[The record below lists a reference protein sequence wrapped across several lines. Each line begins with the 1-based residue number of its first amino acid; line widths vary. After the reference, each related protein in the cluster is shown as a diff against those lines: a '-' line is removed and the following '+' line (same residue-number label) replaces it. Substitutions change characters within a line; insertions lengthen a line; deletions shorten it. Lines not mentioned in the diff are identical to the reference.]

1 MSNKKHMSSSKIMSS
16 QLKKHTLKTHE
27 QQMTTWEMQQSWV
40 SLLKPPKKWAG
51 NKHMRN
57 SKVMSSLEKNKSW
70 ATKTKIMRISRVMSS
85 LYQKKTKHFWEPIN
99 NMRNSKGMSSLTKK
113 TKNTWAG
120 NQTLRNSKV
129 MSSLFDKKHIK
140 NSWATNDNMGNSKGM
155 SSLTAKHT
163 WAGNRKNEKLKS
175 HE

>member
-1 MSNKKHMSSSKIMSS
+1 MRNATVMSILAKTTKKN
-16 QLKKHTLKTHE
+16 E
-27 QQMTTWEMQQSWV
+27 QGINTWETQKSWV
-40 SLLKPPKKWAG
+40 ALK
-51 NKHMRN
+51 
-57 SKVMSSLEKNKSW
+57 KNKSW
-70 ATKTKIMRISRVMSS
+70 ATKTKIMRISKVMSS
-85 LYQKKTKHFWEPIN
+85 LYQKKNLKTFENQLTTWEIQ
-99 NMRNSKGMSSLTKK
+99 KAWVALLKK
-113 TKNTWAG
+113 QKNTWAG

-140 NSWATNDNMGNSKGM
+140 NSWATNDNMGNSKGI

>member
-1 MSNKKHMSSSKIMSS
+1 
-16 QLKKHTLKTHE
+16 
-27 QQMTTWEMQQSWV
+27 MTTWEMQQSWV

-57 SKVMSSLEKNKSW
+57 SKVMSSLEKTNHEQQKQKSW
-70 ATKTKIMRISRVMSS
+70 ESRKLWVAFIKKKLKTFENQLTTWEI
-85 LYQKKTKHFWEPIN
+85 QKAWVA
-99 NMRNSKGMSSLTKK
+99 LLKK
-113 TKNTWAG
+113 QKNTWAG

-140 NSWATNDNMGNSKGM
+140 NSWATNDNMGNSKGI

>member
-1 MSNKKHMSSSKIMSS
+1 MKINNSWATNDNMRNSKGMSNKKHMSSSKIMSS

-57 SKVMSSLEKNKSW
+57 SRVMSSLEKNKSW
-70 ATKTKIMRISRVMSS
+70 ATKTKIMRISKVMSS
-85 LYQKKTKHFWEPIN
+85 LYQKKKSKNFWEPIN
-99 NMRNSKGMSSLTKK
+99 NIKKNHERNSKGMSSLTKK
-113 TKNTWAG
+113 TK
-120 NQTLRNSKV
+120 KH
-129 MSSLFDKKHIK
+129 MS
-140 NSWATNDNMGNSKGM
+140 
-155 SSLTAKHT
+155 
-163 WAGNRKNEKLKS
+163 RKSNLEKLRS

>member
-1 MSNKKHMSSSKIMSS
+1 MSSSKVMSGLLKAKTHEYITQKSWTAKKNIMSNKKHMSSSKIMSS

-113 TKNTWAG
+113 TK
-120 NQTLRNSKV
+120 KH
-129 MSSLFDKKHIK
+129 MS
-140 NSWATNDNMGNSKGM
+140 
-155 SSLTAKHT
+155 
-163 WAGNRKNEKLKS
+163 RKSNLEKLKS

>member
-1 MSNKKHMSSSKIMSS
+1 
-16 QLKKHTLKTHE
+16 
-27 QQMTTWEMQQSWV
+27 
-40 SLLKPPKKWAG
+40 
-51 NKHMRN
+51 MRN

-85 LYQKKTKHFWEPIN
+85 LYQKKLNTFENQLTTWEIQ
-99 NMRNSKGMSSLTKK
+99 KAWVALLKK
-113 TKNTWAG
+113 QKNTWAG

-140 NSWATNDNMGNSKGM
+140 NSWATNDNMGNSKGI